1 MPHHPPLSPVAVQL
15 GPIAVRWYGLL
26 IGLGALLGFF
36 VAAREG
42 KRRYGLPVDVFLDL
56 LLYGV
61 PVAVIFARL
70 YYVAFTWDYYRLH
83 PEDIL
88 AVWKGGLAIHGA
100 LLGAFLVGWWYARRM
115 RLDFLGLLDLAAPSL
130 ILGQAIGRWGNF
142 FNQEAHGGPV
152 SRSFLESL
160 HLPNWMIEQMYIGG
174 TYVHPTFLY
183 ESIWDFLGFLVL
195 LGLRRFNLPRGSI
208 VFSYLIWYSVG
219 RFYIE
224 GLRTDSLMLS
234 PTLRAAQVV
243 SLLLVATGVLGLVW
257 AALRRPSVRYAD
269 PLVLPG
275 SPLLSE
281 GQENG
286 DERREASDTRRG
298 EADTPPSATRE
309 EHDARDTKGDAE

>member
-1 MPHHPPLSPVAVQL
+1 MLHSLLSPIAFQI
-15 GPIAVRWYGLL
+15 GPLAVRWYGLL

-36 VAAREG
+36 VAVREG

-61 PVAVIFARL
+61 PVAVLFARL

-100 LLGAFLVGWWYARRM
+100 LIGAFLVGWWYARRL
-115 RLDFLGLLDLAAPSL
+115 RLSFLGLLDLVAPSL

-142 FNQEAHGGPV
+142 LNQEAHGGPV
-152 SRSFLESL
+152 SRAFLESL
-160 HLPNWMIEQMYIGG
+160 RLPNWMIEQMYIGG

-183 ESIWDFLGFLVL
+183 ESVWDFLGFLVL
-195 LGLRRFNLPRGSI
+195 LYLRRRNLPRGSL
-208 VFSYLIWYSVG
+208 VFSYFIWYSIG

-234 PTLRAAQVV
+234 TTLRAAQVV
-243 SLLLVATGVLGLVW
+243 SLLLIALGVLGFIWVVR
-257 AALRRPSVRYAD
+257 RRPLVRYAD
-269 PLVLPG
+269 PVILPN
-275 SPLLSE
+275 SPLL
-281 GQENG
+281 
-286 DERREASDTRRG
+286 DE
-298 EADTPPSATRE
+298 
-309 EHDARDTKGDAE
+309 KGDRE

>member
-1 MPHHPPLSPVAVQL
+1 MPHPPLSPVAFRL
-15 GPIAVRWYGLL
+15 GPFAVRWYGLL
-26 IGLGALLGFF
+26 IGLGALLGFC

-61 PVAVIFARL
+61 PVAVIFARV

-100 LLGAFLVGWWYARRM
+100 LIGAFLVGWWYARRM
-115 RLDFLGLLDLAAPSL
+115 RLDLLGLLDLAAPSF

-142 FNQEAHGGPV
+142 LNQEAHGGPV
-152 SRSFLESL
+152 SRAFLESL

-183 ESIWDFLGFLVL
+183 ESVWDFLGFLVL
-195 LGLRRFNLPRGSI
+195 LTLRRYNLPRGSI
-208 VFSYLIWYSVG
+208 VFSYLVWYSVG

-243 SLLLVATGVLGLVW
+243 SLFLIALGVFGLVW
-257 AALRRPSVRYAD
+257 AALRRPPVRYAD
-269 PLVLPG
+269 PLVLAG

-281 GQENG
+281 GRKSG
-286 DERREASDTRRG
+286 DEGREVSDPGRG
-298 EADTPPSATRE
+298 EAAVSSRE
-309 EHDARDTKGDAE
+309 ERDAHDTKGDAE